1 MSRQRDRTGWRGE
14 LSAFGARLKK
24 SLSRNWGLKLTSL
37 LIAIAV
43 WGGLISQD
51 ATLTREKTFT
61 DVQVNVI
68 NADILQRNGFIV
80 TSGLSKLASVRMRA
94 DVPQRVYDSATPANY
109 NVRLDLSRISTTG
122 QVTLPIQTTDTISY
136 GNVVWMSET
145 EVTVQVDE
153 YVTRRR
159 IPVQPIQ
166 SAQSDALPDDVYA
179 GPAGLDPSTV
189 VISGPKHL
197 VEGISRVVP
206 AYDVSRLV
214 PVIGTQYNAV
224 PFTLVDRQGRE
235 IASPLITVTSEN
247 VLLDT
252 LLVEQT
258 FYPKKRV
265 PLNLTGAVTGK
276 PAAGF
281 RVAGV
286 SVSPETVQIAG
297 DREALDSITLA
308 DLAAPIDVSGMSETI
323 IRAAKVLKPADAV
336 YISENAVYITVDIQ
350 PLSAGSKA
358 AP

>member
-1 MSRQRDRTGWRGE
+1 M
-14 LSAFGARLKK
+14 
-24 SLSRNWGLKLTSL
+24 
-37 LIAIAV
+37 
-43 WGGLISQD
+43 
-51 ATLTREKTFT
+51 
-61 DVQVNVI
+61 
-68 NADILQRNGFIV
+68 
-80 TSGLSKLASVRMRA
+80 
-94 DVPQRVYDSATPANY
+94 
-109 NVRLDLSRISTTG
+109 
-122 QVTLPIQTTDTISY
+122 
-136 GNVVWMSET
+136 
-145 EVTVQVDE
+145 
-153 YVTRRR
+153 
-159 IPVQPIQ
+159 
-166 SAQSDALPDDVYA
+166 
-179 GPAGLDPSTV
+179 
-189 VISGPKHL
+189 
-197 VEGISRVVP
+197 
-206 AYDVSRLV
+206 
-214 PVIGTQYNAV
+214 